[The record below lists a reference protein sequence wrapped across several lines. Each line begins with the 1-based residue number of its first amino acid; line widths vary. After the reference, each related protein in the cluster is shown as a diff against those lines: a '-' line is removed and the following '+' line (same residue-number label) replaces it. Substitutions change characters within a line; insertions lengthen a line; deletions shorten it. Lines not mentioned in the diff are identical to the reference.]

1 MSRHLDV
8 FLPGPWSHQ
17 PGVKVS
23 GWVQQNCEHTELTG
37 TSALVLECGAF
48 SLSLRPTA
56 EQLRRLA
63 ALCTELA
70 DQIEHSEAPLMEAQ
84 Q

>member
-8 FLPGPWSHQ
+8 FLPSLWSHQ

-23 GWVQQNCEHTELTG
+23 GWVQQN
-37 TSALVLECGAF
+37 
-48 SLSLRPTA
+48 
-56 EQLRRLA
+56 RLA

-70 DQIEHSEAPLMEAQ
+70 DQIEHSEAHRDHGTTVAMALAGDFEAAARATIAKRREAK
-84 Q
+84 